1 MATIRLYAAARA
13 AAGACELESSKTQL
27 QQILDELAQ
36 ASPELARIIPQCSV
50 LIDGLICHGYSIQ
63 VGTST
68 QIDILPKFA
77 GG

>member
-13 AAGACELESSKTQL
+13 AAGAMELTTSKTQL
-27 QQILDELAQ
+27 QQILDELMQ
-36 ASPELARIIPQCSV
+36 VNSELARIIPQCTV

-63 VGTST
+63 VGAST